1 MVKKKA
7 IEKKDSNIIK
17 IGDKK
22 FKKEAFIIED
32 EHPAIGRILIVDD
45 IKFKVMNYEPAGG
58 HRSGT
63 FIKRMT
69 EEDEERIQEYEDALE
84 ELSEKLVTKVDVK
97 RMIKENIR
105 SQPIQ
110 EIKTGLFILKEDE
123 KGVKTETNHRQGC
136 YQLDMHCGK
145 QSFTFLTGRDAFPGI
160 LDVTDVR

>member
-1 MVKKKA
+1 MVKKQSIK
-7 IEKKDSNIIK
+7 KKDSDIVK

-32 EHPAIGRILIVDD
+32 EHPAIGRILIVDGV
-45 IKFKVMNYEPAGG
+45 KFKVMNYEPVGG

-69 EEDEERIQEYEDALE
+69 EEDKECIQEYEDALE
-84 ELSEKLVTKVDVK
+84 ELSDKLATKVDVK

-105 SQPIQ
+105 SQSIQ

-136 YQLDMHCGK
+136 YQLDLHCGK
-145 QSFTFLTGRDAFPGI
+145 QSFTFLTGRDAFPGVF
-160 LDVTDVR
+160 DVTEQR